1 MLKSGVRVTH
11 MECIVKIRN
20 LKIEYIPDSIISLDI
35 EQGEIVALVGPNGS
49 GKSTLGRYIA
59 GLIKPEAPDQ
69 VVVNGLDTSFD
80 ANLPRVHRKCGIV
93 LQNPDDNY
101 VFDMVS
107 SDIMFG
113 LENLNVP
120 ADKVLKRSRNVMK
133 KYGLLT
139 KASRDFSTLSGGEKQ
154 REAVAAI
161 VAMQPKLL
169 VLDEVFSMQSEKVRD
184 RMLSFILDNARKKK
198 QTLVIITQDKAVANS
213 CDRIISMQNGCI
225 LDSKDMSFEADGTTV
240 YSNAIEKNMENDTD
254 NINET
259 DVKTDIYRTFRS
271 KIIAFT
277 RHKRSKII
285 NKQLKPIKI
294 EERIL
299 NTAGDE
305 EEDAFI
311 SGTKNQDIRLDK
323 VDFSYGGMQVLSD
336 ISYSFKKGRL
346 YIIKGLSASGKSTL
360 SRLLNGLLLVKKGGV
375 YVDGYMLPVT
385 KKSITQKL
393 FGQSDKK
400 TSATM
405 INGLRRK
412 VGYVSQFS
420 DKQLFADTVLK
431 DVMFGPKNM
440 GYDNDS
446 AVKTAKY
453 SLQLMGVDET
463 IWNKPVTKLSGGE
476 KKRVAIAGILA
487 IQPEYLI
494 LDEADAGLDEYGIKA
509 LSSVCK
515 HYIETGKCV
524 IIVGH

>member
-1 MLKSGVRVTH
+1 MH
-11 MECIVKIRN
+11 
-20 LKIEYIPDSIISLDI
+20 
-35 EQGEIVALVGPNGS
+35 
-49 GKSTLGRYIA
+49 
-59 GLIKPEAPDQ
+59 
-69 VVVNGLDTSFD
+69 
-80 ANLPRVHRKCGIV
+80 
-93 LQNPDDNY
+93 
-101 VFDMVS
+101 
-107 SDIMFG
+107 
-113 LENLNVP
+113 
-120 ADKVLKRSRNVMK
+120 
-133 KYGLLT
+133 
-139 KASRDFSTLSGGEKQ
+139 
-154 REAVAAI
+154 
-161 VAMQPKLL
+161 
-169 VLDEVFSMQSEKVRD
+169 
-184 RMLSFILDNARKKK
+184 
-198 QTLVIITQDKAVANS
+198 
-213 CDRIISMQNGCI
+213 
-225 LDSKDMSFEADGTTV
+225 
-240 YSNAIEKNMENDTD
+240 
-254 NINET
+254 
-259 DVKTDIYRTFRS
+259 
-271 KIIAFT
+271 
-277 RHKRSKII
+277 
-285 NKQLKPIKI
+285 
-294 EERIL
+294 
-299 NTAGDE
+299 
-305 EEDAFI
+305 
-311 SGTKNQDIRLDK
+311 
-323 VDFSYGGMQVLSD
+323 
-336 ISYSFKKGRL
+336 
-346 YIIKGLSASGKSTL
+346 
-360 SRLLNGLLLVKKGGV
+360 
-375 YVDGYMLPVT
+375 PVT